1 MWAQI
6 YMYANKKPHY
16 GMMEIIEVS
25 EVATERRN
33 AMVEL
38 IKQHPPDW
46 IVTDETARVGYD
58 YGKYRN
64 VAKVN
69 NFVVYKRY

>member
-1 MWAQI
+1 
-6 YMYANKKPHY
+6 
-16 GMMEIIEVS
+16 
-25 EVATERRN
+25 VATERRN

-58 YGKYRN
+58 YRNYRN
-64 VAKVN
+64 VAKVS